1 MVVEMVRVLL
11 WVGIIYYFSAEE
23 EFVWCYK
30 DPKCD
35 QFAWNKNVPVSC
47 KRRL

>member
-1 MVVEMVRVLL
+1 MVQVVLVVSFYLVELKIFCIL
-11 WVGIIYYFSAEE
+11 FLIEE

-35 QFAWNKNVPVSC
+35 QFAWNKNVPVS
-47 KRRL
+47 